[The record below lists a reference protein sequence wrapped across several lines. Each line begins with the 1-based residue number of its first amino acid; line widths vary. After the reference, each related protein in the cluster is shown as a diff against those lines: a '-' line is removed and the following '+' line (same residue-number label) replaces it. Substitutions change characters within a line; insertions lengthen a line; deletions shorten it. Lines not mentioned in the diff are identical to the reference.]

1 MPEMMMDFTFVAEHV
16 YLRGKF
22 LQPMRSFC
30 TLTASLFLCLSFVA
44 HGQKL
49 KYKDIFPVVQAG
61 QWDEA
66 EKQLKVF
73 ISDPKNNEEANALY
87 NMGRVYERKA
97 LAANIVT
104 DSALLFNYIDSA
116 AIYFNRSLTLI
127 DEKELKKND
136 EFYQEFN
143 RRDLR
148 TGEFGIKV
156 SDVHLDIENKAK
168 ALESRKVNV
177 ISFLKEA
184 GTAGTFYSQ
193 AGDKMLAFKK
203 QFSNQSIFGLALSK
217 DIEKEF
223 AELEKLA
230 SQMETSIANAE
241 KALAAIPAPGISHS
255 LTKMPLADIA
265 DFTKGAL
272 DLTASG
278 EVSYYDLKG
287 WTEMTRADVKARVEP
302 FRQQL
307 IAYDRELVAKRQQVA
322 QDPSGQEV
330 PAEINP
336 SLFTSMQQFGGKLLS
351 ERIIGFRVE
360 ELNYLVESQ
369 PSALPDSSRV
379 DDLYLAVNQI
389 VSRLNKMNS
398 LITVSKK
405 EAEQGFQSN
414 PVFFESR
421 YVSVDQL
428 VAYTEE
434 RKSFVDLEMS
444 TWAKAEE
451 ILKRRR
457 GWLFSADSDSIP
469 LMVMD
474 SVTIPTSFSPLHI
487 ADSAGLYVTG
497 IRPVGKDLLFF
508 MAKASPSYNVEW
520 MLDEKLPLPDKE
532 VVFKPVNADHSP
544 TAEGYRTFYIHY
556 PLKDKTHFFISTVD
570 ETGKPLWK
578 ASLALDRPPV
588 NVSFNKMVME
598 TIVYLEKPQG
608 DPTND
613 LSYIVIDRT
622 GKVRK

>member
-1 MPEMMMDFTFVAEHV
+1 MI
-16 YLRGKF
+16 R
-22 LQPMRSFC
+22 FC

-44 HGQKL
+44 NGQKL

-66 EKQLKVF
+66 EKQLRVF
-73 ISDPKNNEEANALY
+73 LSDSKNNEEANALY

-104 DSALLFNYIDSA
+104 DSALLFNYIDTA
-116 AIYFNRSLTLI
+116 AIYFNRSLALI

-136 EFYQEFN
+136 EYYQEFN

-184 GTAGTFYSQ
+184 GTAATFYSQ
-193 AGDKMLAFKK
+193 AGDRMLALKK
-203 QFSNQSIFGLALSK
+203 EFSNQPTFELALSK
-217 DIEKEF
+217 DIEKDF
-223 AELEKLA
+223 AALEKLA
-230 SQMETSIANAE
+230 SEMEASISNAE
-241 KALAAIPAPGISHS
+241 KALTAIPAPGISHS
-255 LTKMPLADIA
+255 LTKVPLTDIA
-265 DFTKGAL
+265 DFTRGAF

-287 WTEMTRADVKARVEP
+287 WTEITRADVKSRVGP

-322 QDPSGQEV
+322 QDPLGKEV
-330 PAEINP
+330 PAEIDP
-336 SLFTSMQQFGGKLLS
+336 ALLTSMRQFGGNSLT

-369 PSALPDSSRV
+369 PSALPDSNRV
-379 DDLYLAVNQI
+379 DDLYLAVNQL
-389 VSRLNKMNS
+389 VSRLSKMNT
-398 LITVSKK
+398 LIAVSKK

-428 VAYTEE
+428 LAYAEE

-444 TWAKAEE
+444 KWTKAEE
-451 ILKRRR
+451 VLKRRR
-457 GWLFSADSDSIP
+457 GWLFSLESDSIP

-474 SVTIPTSFSPLHI
+474 SVTIPTSSFSPLHI

-520 MLDEKLPLPDKE
+520 MLDEKLPLPAKE
-532 VVFKPVNADHSP
+532 VVFKPGNADHSP

-570 ETGKPLWK
+570 EAGKPLWK